1 MYQTL
6 LYFSSVFSLS
16 FLGVLGV
23 SAVHPSR
30 SSPTRAWCYLVWLS
44 WRRQARSQQMVWIA
58 VGLLLFSVSLVAIF
72 TTMNAWSMRNW
83 RWPYRQGPTFLQWAD
98 EVQVLMS
105 TKDNSA
111 GGQGVQA
118 ALAASVRAIV
128 HQSGFTIFSHW
139 IVFLLFLSFLVP
151 LFNLSFA
158 TEALGGE
165 RESNSLIWLLSRPL
179 PRPAIYLAKFVAL
192 LPWTMGLTLGGFVL
206 LCLAAGKPGLLALRL
221 YWPAVTAATLAFS
234 SLFYFMGACF
244 RRPAVAA
251 IVYAFFLE
259 VIFGNMPGY
268 LKRISI
274 GFYTRCMMFDA
285 ANEFGI
291 QPERAEIFLPVDG
304 ATALAVLLAATVS
317 LLGIG
322 MVVFSRSQYHEV
334 V

>member
-1 MYQTL
+1 M
-6 LYFSSVFSLS
+6 
-16 FLGVLGV
+16 
-23 SAVHPSR
+23 
-30 SSPTRAWCYLVWLS
+30 
-44 WRRQARSQQMVWIA
+44 
-58 VGLLLFSVSLVAIF
+58 
-72 TTMNAWSMRNW
+72 
-83 RWPYRQGPTFLQWAD
+83 
-98 EVQVLMS
+98 
-105 TKDNSA
+105 
-111 GGQGVQA
+111 
-118 ALAASVRAIV
+118 
-128 HQSGFTIFSHW
+128 
-139 IVFLLFLSFLVP
+139 
-151 LFNLSFA
+151 
-158 TEALGGE
+158 
-165 RESNSLIWLLSRPL
+165 

-192 LPWTMGLTLGGFVL
+192 LPWTLGLTLGGFVL
-206 LCLAAGKPGLLALRL
+206 LCLAAGQPGLLALRL

-234 SLFYFMGACF
+234 SLFYFMGAFF

-304 ATALAVLLAATVS
+304 ATALAVLLAATVT